1 MYNIISMRNNK
12 YIIDG
17 WEVPREDQKNLI
29 FVINVVVGTNFIP
42 LFFITSHNLSE
53 DGLIMCQVR
62 AR

>member
-29 FVINVVVGTNFIP
+29 FVINVDVGANFIP
-42 LFFITSHNLSE
+42 LFL
-53 DGLIMCQVR
+53 V
-62 AR
+62 